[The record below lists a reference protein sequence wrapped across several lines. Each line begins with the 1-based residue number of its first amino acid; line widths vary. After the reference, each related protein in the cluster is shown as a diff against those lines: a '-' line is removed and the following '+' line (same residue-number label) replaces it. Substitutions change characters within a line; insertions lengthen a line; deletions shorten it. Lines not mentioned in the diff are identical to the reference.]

1 MSQKIGFAAEDV
13 ARDYLRD
20 QGLKW
25 IESNYTCR
33 LGEIDLIMHDKIHL
47 IFIEVR
53 ARSSKDFGGAL
64 ESITYS
70 KQRKIIR
77 TALLY
82 LQITKR
88 YEKQPI
94 RFDVLTIDGAPPQIA
109 WIKNAFGD
117 DF

>member
-13 ARDYLRD
+13 ARDYLRG
-20 QGLKW
+20 QGLTW
-25 IESNYTCR
+25 IESNYRCR
-33 LGEIDLIMHDKIHL
+33 LGEIDLIMHDKSHL

-53 ARSSKDFGGAL
+53 ARASNQFGGAV
-64 ESITYS
+64 ESITQS
-70 KQRKIIR
+70 KRRKVLK

>member
-13 ARDYLRD
+13 ARDYLRR
-20 QGLKW
+20 QGLTW
-25 IESNYTCR
+25 IESNYSCR
-33 LGEIDLIMHDKIHL
+33 LGEIDLIMQDKTHL
-47 IFIEVR
+47 IFVEVR
-53 ARSSKDFGGAL
+53 ARASGQFGGAV
-64 ESITYS
+64 ESITLS
-70 KQRKIIR
+70 KRRKVLR